1 METSQTL
8 GQLAKALAVAQGQFK
23 PIRRESINPYF
34 KSKYAD
40 LAAIIDGT
48 RDALAKN
55 SLAFTQAVSVNDHV
69 VVETLLMHESG
80 EWVRGS
86 ISLKP
91 KADDPQ
97 AAGSAI
103 TYGRRY
109 SLGAILGV
117 ASEDDDD
124 GNAGSKTGSE
134 SKSEAKTETKPTIK
148 DPDAPASD
156 MQKRAIVQMLEKLGV
171 KDKMAQYQR
180 VSEICAIV
188 PPLTSIAALSKGEA
202 SKVIETLGKELPV

>member
-1 METSQTL
+1 METSQAV
-8 GQLAKALAVAQGQFK
+8 GQLAEALATAQGQFK
-23 PIRRESINPYF
+23 PIKRESVNPFY

-40 LAAIIDGT
+40 LSAIIDGT

-55 SLAFTQAVSVNDHV
+55 GLAITQTVSVNDHV
-69 VVETLLMHESG
+69 TVETMLMHKSG
-80 EWVRGS
+80 EWIKGS
-86 ISLKP
+86 IALKP

-124 GNAGSKTGSE
+124 GNASAKSKP
-134 SKSEAKTETKPTIK
+134 EAKPEERKPQTSQ
-148 DPDAPASD
+148 PDAPASTQQ
-156 MQKRAIVQMLEKLGV
+156 MNAIFAILTKIGVMDDFARHEKVSKILGLTDV
-171 KDKMAQYQR
+171 MATMKG
-180 VSEICAIV
+180 
-188 PPLTSIAALSKGEA
+188 LTKAQA
-202 SKVIETLGKELPV
+202 SKVIEELGKQLS